1 MQIFFTPKGK
11 AGGDVLAAIEESVQ
25 AHLDQMFEQDAK
37 HSAIEHGVGRTG
49 AGHDSG
55 ERKARVAAQLRE
67 CEAQMNFHAGRALDL
82 AMQLVYAKGTDRI
95 LGREYPGVD
104 GKVISKDRKTHEL
117 KALYDRI
124 VAEVGR
130 GVDDEFEDSY
140 RRALHKGFLDV
151 ILDDEPLVRI
161 TLPRNAPFTEKSRG
175 GTTSGAEITHDHG
188 DLRDLFGF
196 VSLNSETDFGQ
207 LPQATFPEFLAKADS
222 MYYASDLQ
230 GRRRNMRWEDYASR
244 DHESGRPYAVIG
256 CEFFARLVGGIVD
269 LSDNQRLWDDDF
281 ALRWHERSRHIVGE
295 TVGRHL
301 VQRYEKGSELAP
313 MRSPEDM
320 LREIR
325 QAYRPAKVLDS
336 YESLHRTVK
345 LESVSGDDLDVEG
358 RS

>member
-1 MQIFFTPKGK
+1 MRGTHELPRWSRLGLGH
-11 AGGDVLAAIEESVQ
+11 A
-25 AHLDQMFEQDAK
+25 
-37 HSAIEHGVGRTG
+37 VG
-49 AGHDSG
+49 
-55 ERKARVAAQLRE
+55 LRE
-67 CEAQMNFHAGRALDL
+67 GDRPSL
-82 AMQLVYAKGTDRI
+82 GTRV
-95 LGREYPGVD
+95 PGVD
-104 GKVISKDRKTHEL
+104 GKAIKKDRETHHL

-130 GVDDEFEDSY
+130 GVDDEFEDRY
-140 RRALHKGFLDV
+140 RRALHKDLLDV

-175 GTTSGAEITHDHG
+175 GTTSGAEMTYDHG

-256 CEFFARLVGGIVD
+256 CEFFARLVVGIVD

-281 ALRWHERSRHIVGE
+281 ALRWHERSRHIAGE
-295 TVGRHL
+295 TVGLHL

-313 MRSPEDM
+313 MRAAEEM
-320 LREIR
+320 LQEAR
-325 QAYRPAKVLDS
+325 QS
-336 YESLHRTVK
+336 YQPPKILESYDSLHHPVR
-345 LESVSGDDLDVEG
+345 LESVSGDDLDVEAET
-358 RS
+358 